1 MMKANLAAES
11 SQPTAGKKKS
21 NKSVGIGFAN
31 LARTIASEW
40 KTLDP
45 DTKAPYEARA
55 AQEKSRYDTEMLVWR
70 AKQREEKAATTA
82 SASKGARAE
91 LGAQVSSSYR
101 TTVEFKTSD
110 RTPEVARRPSGAVDF
125 SLQAQV
131 KNSPTDLS
139 QPSGMQPSPLSDP
152 TNMSLQGTPSAV
164 DDMMMGAH
172 FPFRQAQQQ
181 QHQRDEIGWAG
192 FPSMSPSPG
201 VVRGSSF
208 MRQDMTGPISD
219 FHPSGFQTMLQDDD
233 ASSPFHRMGG
243 LPDPRQQFMMM
254 QQQQQQHFMANMSGG
269 GGGGDA
275 RRLGALSNNPNS
287 IMAAMIG
294 DVGEYEHQSR
304 SLVANMGGHQVADQT
319 LSSMN
324 HSISDFQ
331 RQSLALNHD
340 IFPERRN
347 TWSGMSQ
354 AQQDTFHQMQME
366 RLQKEEEALQAQ
378 LVQHRR
384 MYMEHERQIQRER
397 QRRSSLREV
406 DHIRSGRPPIDTE
419 ELAAHRVGHHPDSW
433 TELTPETQAKLHG
446 HDETRLLDEL
456 SPHQLSS
463 NRYPSSWFEADSNM
477 VDAKG
482 KMNED
487 LLRYSPD
494 PQGDLNQK
502 LFGRAKSSSLA
513 PSLNGQQAESGI
525 KEGTKS
531 EGDLWNPIQ
540 LKRKESD
547 SSSCLKHDGEK
558 NQELTKSRGY
568 RSVSALPDA
577 AGQQNLRVD
586 PSSVQA
592 LGMRLDDESVS
603 FLANLRFE
611 GCLNTPDGSPASGNS
626 R

>member
-1 MMKANLAAES
+1 
-11 SQPTAGKKKS
+11 
-21 NKSVGIGFAN
+21 
-31 LARTIASEW
+31 
-40 KTLDP
+40 
-45 DTKAPYEARA
+45 
-55 AQEKSRYDTEMLVWR
+55 
-70 AKQREEKAATTA
+70 
-82 SASKGARAE
+82 
-91 LGAQVSSSYR
+91 
-101 TTVEFKTSD
+101 
-110 RTPEVARRPSGAVDF
+110 
-125 SLQAQV
+125 
-131 KNSPTDLS
+131 
-139 QPSGMQPSPLSDP
+139 
-152 TNMSLQGTPSAV
+152 
-164 DDMMMGAH
+164 
-172 FPFRQAQQQ
+172 
-181 QHQRDEIGWAG
+181 
-192 FPSMSPSPG
+192 
-201 VVRGSSF
+201 
-208 MRQDMTGPISD
+208 
-219 FHPSGFQTMLQDDD
+219 
-233 ASSPFHRMGG
+233 
-243 LPDPRQQFMMM
+243 
-254 QQQQQQHFMANMSGG
+254 
-269 GGGGDA
+269 
-275 RRLGALSNNPNS
+275 
-287 IMAAMIG
+287 
-294 DVGEYEHQSR
+294 
-304 SLVANMGGHQVADQT
+304 
-319 LSSMN
+319 
-324 HSISDFQ
+324 
-331 RQSLALNHD
+331 
-340 IFPERRN
+340 
-347 TWSGMSQ
+347 MSQ

-513 PSLNGQQAESGI
+513 PSFNGQQAESGI

-568 RSVSALPDA
+568 RNVSALPDA